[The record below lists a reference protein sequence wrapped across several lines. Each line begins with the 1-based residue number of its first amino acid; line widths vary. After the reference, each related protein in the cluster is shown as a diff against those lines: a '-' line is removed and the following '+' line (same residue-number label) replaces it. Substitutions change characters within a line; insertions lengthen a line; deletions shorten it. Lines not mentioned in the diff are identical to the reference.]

1 MNLQEKI
8 DKDLLVA
15 RKNKA
20 EDTVRVLTMVR
31 SALRNLEIAKK
42 TKSLPDPEVLTIL
55 NKEVKQR
62 QDSIAQFRKGGREDL
77 ALRED
82 NEIEILRKYLPQ
94 PLTEAE
100 IKKIV
105 VIAITK
111 TGAQSAADIGK
122 VMGSVMPQLRGRADG
137 SLIQKIVREELAS

>member
-94 PLTEAE
+94 PSTEAE